1 MKISPNLDKVS
12 AHTPVSCG
20 DQRGMT
26 LLETVIALLVMMIG
40 VMGVM
45 GVLAIAVTQNWAQGN
60 VTSRTTE
67 YAQDKMEQLMALNF
81 TDGVSNTA
89 VYPTTSTGGT
99 GLGGAMAGN
108 TTAGGVVDESP
119 VTNYVDYINA
129 DGNQQSTRYGASYV
143 RQWRVSTNA
152 TGTLKTVTVFVKALN
167 VSPNGT
173 AAPTTTL
180 VSMKSQ

>member
-1 MKISPNLDKVS
+1 MKLSRTLYKTSARVQVS
-12 AHTPVSCG
+12 SR
-20 DQRGMT
+20 DQSGMT

-67 YAQDKMEQLMALNF
+67 YAQDKMEQLMALAF
-81 TDGVSNTA
+81 TDGASNTA

-99 GLGGAMAGN
+99 GLGGSMAGN
-108 TTAGGVVDESP
+108 TTVGGVVDESP
-119 VTNYVDYINA
+119 VTNYVDYIDA
-129 DGNQQSTRYGASYV
+129 SGNQQGTRYGASYV

-173 AAPTTTL
+173 ASPTTTL